1 MSYCSDNLGLG
12 TAVCVLLM
20 SMDSYFTSRKKLGL
34 AVIKFHKTRS
44 NYEAEVTLLA
54 SRWQDEKLYC
64 VFFTL
69 IMSNYEYF
77 ICRFFPLPLC
87 LFAYVWTSKW
97 TFQQYSA
104 PQQEPNLKASDQG
117 VTVYLW
123 LHRMLK
129 RPTTVWTLWQC
140 VLRLS

>member
-12 TAVCVLLM
+12 TALCVLLM

-77 ICRFFPLPLC
+77 ICRFCPAALFICLC
-87 LFAYVWTSKW
+87 LDLQVDI
-97 TFQQYSA
+97 
-104 PQQEPNLKASDQG
+104 P
-117 VTVYLW
+117 TVLSS
-123 LHRMLK
+123 
-129 RPTTVWTLWQC
+129 PTGTQP
-140 VLRLS
+140 